1 MHTEYQYTALP
12 SPFYIQYWLLFITL
26 STWYQTL
33 RKQREA
39 SVRTQNNTRIYPV
52 SKMEN
57 VDDFNPSVINVQ
69 LVSNQKVEEQCDVIL
84 LLDLCL
90 TIFSLNLRNTTGELR
105 L

>member
-12 SPFYIQYWLLFITL
+12 SPFYWLLFSTL
-26 STWYQTL
+26 STVPGTRHYVNGV
-33 RKQREA
+33 KA

-52 SKMEN
+52 SKNEN
-57 VDDFNPSVINVQ
+57 VDDFNPFVINVQ

-90 TIFSLNLRNTTGELR
+90 TIFSLNLRNTT
-105 L
+105 

>member
-12 SPFYIQYWLLFITL
+12 SPFYWLLFITL

>member
-1 MHTEYQYTALP
+1 VHTIHRTPFSLLLATLQYSEYC
-12 SPFYIQYWLLFITL
+12 
-26 STWYQTL
+26 TWYQTL

-52 SKMEN
+52 SKKEN

-90 TIFSLNLRNTTGELR
+90 TIFSLNLRNTT
-105 L
+105 